1 MRMVHVCEEGA
12 WSSIQRPCRDCE
24 GHVCANMIVKTNN
37 ASFAERFSNLCCKK
51 RKASLM
57 KISRNYR
64 MLLKNAKTSTNTM
77 FKRSEH
83 GNWSWWKCLKE
94 KSVLVYKSGWHKLFL
109 QKTQCNSFITINLLL
124 LYSVFCVCWQV
135 HVQRNCTD
143 ITLTNP
149 LLLLTLAPCF
159 TKHWTSSR
167 LPSPQALCSSSSC
180 STQINITDMWSY
192 ALHYNVHSLDYK
204 QLHILG
210 ISRLVSPPV
219 SRMCACYYVRG

>member
-1 MRMVHVCEEGA
+1 
-12 WSSIQRPCRDCE
+12 
-24 GHVCANMIVKTNN
+24 
-37 ASFAERFSNLCCKK
+37 
-51 RKASLM
+51 M
-57 KISRNYR
+57 KISWCYLR
-64 MLLKNAKTSTNTM
+64 MLRQELSQWSRGQSMAIGHGGNVW
-77 FKRSEH
+77 KRSQY
-83 GNWSWWKCLKE
+83 WSINLDDISC
-94 KSVLVYKSGWHKLFL
+94 

-192 ALHYNVHSLDYK
+192 ALHYNVHFLNLDYK